1 MVVTSILLVIYLQN
15 TVPDIFD
22 QLSVICGFCFEIS
35 LYNWR
40 KNEGPSLEKRKD
52 LMECEDLP
60 NPVSFMISIMT
71 ADQVNSMYF
80 IL

>member
-1 MVVTSILLVIYLQN
+1 MKAPAL
-15 TVPDIFD
+15 
-22 QLSVICGFCFEIS
+22 
-35 LYNWR
+35 
-40 KNEGPSLEKRKD
+40 KKRKD